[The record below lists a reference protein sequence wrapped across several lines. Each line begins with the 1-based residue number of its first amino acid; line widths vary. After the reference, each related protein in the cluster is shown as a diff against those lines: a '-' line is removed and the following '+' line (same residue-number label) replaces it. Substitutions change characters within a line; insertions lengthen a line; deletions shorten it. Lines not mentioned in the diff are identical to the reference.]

1 MTGPLG
7 PRFKHL
13 GRRKICQG
21 LYDDPCDIKHRL
33 GELVVGGLD
42 GVPKELPEGW
52 DEMVDGIAER
62 NKEGGKPEVSDD
74 EDADDGPIEEGS
86 KRRFVERIDLR

>member
-13 GRRKICQG
+13 GRRKVCQG
-21 LYDDPCDIKHRL
+21 LYEDPCDIKHRL

-42 GVPKELPEGW
+42 DIPKELPEGW
-52 DEMVDGIAER
+52 DEMVDGITGR
-62 NKEGGKPEVSDD
+62 NKEGRRTEMSND
-74 EDADDGPIEEGS
+74 ETVEEWPIEEES
-86 KRRFVERIDLR
+86 KRRVVERIDLR